1 MRPISGGAKQRS
13 EVARLSEHLSR
24 FLLLYTIL
32 AIAVGW
38 ILGLIFPATATSHHS
53 LFSTLT
59 TVLVF
64 LMIYPMM
71 VNLNLEALPRVVRS
85 PWPVLLSVA
94 YNYLVTP
101 ALTYLLV
108 RLAVHSPMLGL
119 GLLLVMLIPG
129 GSMSIGFTG
138 LVGGSIEVG
147 TIAMALNFLLVPIML
162 PLYLHW
168 LVQGNVSVPYGSLWQ
183 ALLLVLI
190 LPMAVGLLTRLGIM
204 HRTGQMGLKKI
215 KPYLSV
221 ATMVTL
227 LPVMAIIFFSQ
238 GEMLAARWT
247 LLIPLFGATVGYLIV
262 MLALQ
267 TWLDRRLGMSYED
280 HMGIAFLSTGKN
292 NGTAIAITTLAFGPL
307 VAVPA
312 ATLPLFQSTLLILY
326 VQLAPWVRRYFT
338 RNAAIA
344 SASRV
349 TGTGQN
355 THGL

>member
-1 MRPISGGAKQRS
+1 MSPAPGATKGKS
-13 EVARLSEHLSR
+13 TAARLSEHLSR

-38 ILGLIFPATATSHHS
+38 SLGLIFPATAVSHHA

-71 VNLNLEALPRVVRS
+71 VNLNLEALPRVVRA

-94 YNYLVTP
+94 YNYIVTP

-138 LVGGSIEVG
+138 LAGGSIEVG

-168 LVQGNVSVPYGSLWQ
+168 LVQGNVSVPYGALWQ

-190 LPMAVGLLTRLGIM
+190 LPMAIGLLTRLGIV
-204 HRTGQMGLKKI
+204 HRTGQAGLAKV

-227 LPVMAIIFFSQ
+227 LPVMAIIFFTQ
-238 GEMLAARWT
+238 GEMLADRWT
-247 LLIPLFGATVGYLIV
+247 LLIPLFGATIGYLIV
-262 MLALQ
+262 MLAFQ
-267 TWLDRRLGMSYED
+267 TWLDRRLGISYGD
-280 HMGIAFLSTGKN
+280 HMGIAFLSAGKN

-307 VAVPA
+307 VAIPA

-326 VQLAPWVRRYFT
+326 VQMAPWVRRYFQGQVT
-338 RNAAIA
+338 TESARETAARVGGR
-344 SASRV
+344 SR
-349 TGTGQN
+349 
-355 THGL
+355 